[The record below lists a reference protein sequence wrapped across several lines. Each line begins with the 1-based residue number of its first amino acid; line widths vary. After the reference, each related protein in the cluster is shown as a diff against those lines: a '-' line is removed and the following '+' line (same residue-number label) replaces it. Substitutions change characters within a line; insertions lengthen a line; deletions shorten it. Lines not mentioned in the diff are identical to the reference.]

1 MPEQETASGAP
12 TVSEIGRMT
21 GFSDGVFAIV
31 ITLLVIEL
39 QVPDH
44 APGELLHALI
54 EQAPAYLAFLL
65 SFGYVGVIWLN
76 HHTLLRLIRGTTVGL
91 NWINLWLLLGVVI
104 IPFPTTVLAEAFAH
118 GGTDRDRRVAV
129 VLYALTAAAMS
140 APWLAFFA
148 YLRRHPMLL
157 REGVDWAFVSTQRA
171 RPVVGMA
178 LYFISGALGWFVGP
192 VIGLVGIGVMIFFHA
207 VTSEGIRRGRARR
220 RRPA

>member
-1 MPEQETASGAP
+1 MSESQTKPGTSP
-12 TVSEIGRMT
+12 VSDIGRMT

-44 APGELLHALI
+44 APGELLHALL
-54 EQAPAYLAFLL
+54 EQAAAYLAFLL
-65 SFGYVGVIWLN
+65 SFGYVGVLWLN
-76 HHTLLRLIRGTTVGL
+76 HHTLLRLIRGTTLGL

-104 IPFPTTVLAEAFAH
+104 IPFPTSVLAEAFAH
-118 GGTDRDRRVAV
+118 AGTDRDRRVAV
-129 VLYALTAAAMS
+129 LLYALVAAAMS

-157 REGVDWAFVSTQRA
+157 GEGIGRAFVSSQRI

-178 LYFISGALGWFVGP
+178 LYLIGGALGWFVSP

-207 VTSEGIRRGRARR
+207 VTSEGVRRGRSRLR
-220 RRPA
+220 TTT

>member
-1 MPEQETASGAP
+1 MPEPAAASGAP
-12 TVSEIGRMT
+12 AVSEIGRMT

-44 APGELLHALI
+44 APGELLHALLK
-54 EQAPAYLAFLL
+54 QAPAYLAFLL
-65 SFGYVGVIWLN
+65 SFGYVGVLWLN

-104 IPFPTTVLAEAFAH
+104 IPFPTSVLAEAFAH

-129 VLYALTAAAMS
+129 VLYALAAAAMS
-140 APWLAFFA
+140 APWLASFA
-148 YLRRHPMLL
+148 YLRRHPMLF
-157 REGVDWAFVSTQRA
+157 REGVDWAFVSTQRL

-178 LYFISGALGWFVGP
+178 LYLTSAALGWFVSP
-192 VIGLVGIGVMIFFHA
+192 VIGLIGIGVMIFFHA
-207 VTSEGIRRGRARR
+207 LTSEGVRRGRARR
-220 RRPA
+220 RRPV